1 MILLTSNGI
10 TSDQIFEKISQSMN
24 KDSKKAV
31 LITTASVGYKEKDRN
46 IPRHTAVLE
55 KLGLKVDLFD
65 LEEQNPELL
74 DKYDVIFIIGGNPF
88 YLLDSMRKTNC
99 AILFQKFGNEKI
111 LIGASAGSIVLGSTI
126 ELIHEFD
133 PQMNDIVKLTNFTG
147 LCLTEINV
155 CPHVSKFID
164 RYDRFLERIEEFEK
178 CNNIHITRL
187 NDGQAV
193 LISGE
198 ENAII

>member
-1 MILLTSNGI
+1 MIFLTSNGI
-10 TSDQIFEKISQSMN
+10 TSDQIFKKINRNLN
-24 KDSKKAV
+24 KDSKKAA
-31 LITTASVGYKEKDRN
+31 LITTASEGYKEKDRN
-46 IPRHTAVLE
+46 IPRHSIVLE

-65 LEEQNPELL
+65 IEEQNPELL
-74 DKYDVIFIIGGNPF
+74 DMYDVIFIIGGNPF
-88 YLLDSMRKTNC
+88 YLLDRMRKTNC
-99 AILFQKFGNEKI
+99 TLLFQKYANEKI

-126 ELIHEFD
+126 GLIHEFD
-133 PQMNDIVKLTNFTG
+133 PQMNDNVKLTNFTG

-164 RYDRFLERIEEFEK
+164 RYERFLERIEKFEK
-178 CNNIHITRL
+178 CNNVHITRL

-193 LISGE
+193 IISEE